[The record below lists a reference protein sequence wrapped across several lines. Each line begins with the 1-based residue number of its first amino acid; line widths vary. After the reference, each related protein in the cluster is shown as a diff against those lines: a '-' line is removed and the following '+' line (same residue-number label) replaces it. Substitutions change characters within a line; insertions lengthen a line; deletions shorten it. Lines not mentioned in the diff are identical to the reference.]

1 MRILHIIR
9 TINPEAGGPAE
20 AVRTLISYKD
30 LGYEGE
36 VLTQDD
42 PNAPYLK
49 GLPFPV
55 HALGPVTSTYGYTP
69 KLVPWLEKNRSRFD
83 GAVVNGLWNYGG
95 LAAYRALFG
104 EIPYIVFPHGM
115 LDPYFK
121 SAYPL
126 KHLKKLAYWLS
137 AEYRVLKGANYVLF
151 TSQAEKELAEKTFP
165 IYQWT
170 PHVVPYGAD
179 TPHIQKAEALRAF
192 YEAAPDLEGKRFLL
206 FLGRI
211 HPKKGVDLMLEA
223 FAQTA
228 DLDPELHLVIAGPD
242 QVGWRQELQTIV
254 DKAGLTS
261 RVHWPGMLKGPLKW
275 GAFYACEAFILPSH
289 QENFGIAV
297 AEALACGKPVLLSDQ
312 VNIAPDIKAD
322 SVGLVEAD
330 TLDGTLNLFR
340 RWHALSSGERAQ
352 MYAQAPV
359 TFRTRYDMKENAKII
374 LRLFGKELK
383 KHPLN
388 NSEN

>member
-55 HALGPVTSTYGYTP
+55 HALGPVNSTYGYTS
-69 KLVPWLEKNRSRFD
+69 KLIPWLKKNRSRFD

-104 EIPYIVFPHGM
+104 EIPYLVFPHGM

-165 IYQWT
+165 IYRWT
-170 PHVVPYGAD
+170 PHIVPYGAD
-179 TPHIQKAEALRAF
+179 TPRIQKAEALRAF
-192 YEAAPDLEGKRFLL
+192 YDHAPELRGKRFLL

-211 HPKKGVDLMLEA
+211 HPKKGVDLMLQA

-228 DLDPELHLVIAGPD
+228 ALDPELHLVIAGPD
-242 QVGWRQELQTIV
+242 QVGWRHELQTIV

-261 RVHWPGMLKGPLKW
+261 RVHWPGMLKGALKW

-340 RWHALSSGERAQ
+340 RWNALSADERTQ
-352 MYAQAPV
+352 MYKQAPI

-374 LRLFGKELK
+374 LGLFGKELK

-388 NSEN
+388 NSES

>member
-36 VLTQDD
+36 VVTQDD
-42 PNAPYLK
+42 PSAPYLK

-55 HALGPVTSTYGYTP
+55 HALGPVTTTYGYTP
-69 KLVPWLEKNRSRFD
+69 KLIPWLEKNRSRFD

-104 EIPYIVFPHGM
+104 EIPYVVFPHGM

-126 KHLKKLAYWLS
+126 KHLKKLVYWLS

-165 IYQWT
+165 IYRWT

-179 TPHIQKAEALRAF
+179 TPRIQKTEALRAF
-192 YEAAPDLEGKRFLL
+192 YSHAPDLEGKRFLL

-223 FAQTA
+223 FVQTA
-228 DLDPELHLVIAGPD
+228 ALDPELDLVIAGPD

-254 DKAGLTS
+254 DKAGLS
-261 RVHWPGMLKGPLKW
+261 GRVHWPGMLKGALKW

-340 RWHALSSGERAQ
+340 RWHSLSSGERAQ

-374 LRLFGKELK
+374 LSLFGKELK
-383 KHPLN
+383 KQPLK